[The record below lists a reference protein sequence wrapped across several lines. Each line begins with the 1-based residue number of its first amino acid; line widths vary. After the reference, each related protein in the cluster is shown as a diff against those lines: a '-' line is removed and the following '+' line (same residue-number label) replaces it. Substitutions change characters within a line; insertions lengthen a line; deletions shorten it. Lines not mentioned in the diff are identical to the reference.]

1 MTLQDPGSLYALLEE
16 RKNTMYY
23 PSSRI
28 RGGPDNQQ
36 ILTELREAMCFQKL
50 GHKREI
56 SFFLSL
62 LISHSGKSQSP
73 LHKSIQEALR
83 KVTGR
88 EIEVYKQLPA
98 QERSYSERG
107 SLAPVRPSD
116 DDDQASSQVR
126 ITHLSYP
133 QISNT
138 QKTCVTISD
147 HYC

>member
-1 MTLQDPGSLYALLEE
+1 MTLQDPGRLYALLEE

-36 ILTELREAMCFQKL
+36 NLTELREAMCFQKL
-50 GHKREI
+50 GHKREFR
-56 SFFLSL
+56 FFLSL

-88 EIEVYKQLPA
+88 EIEVYTQLPA
-98 QERSYSERG
+98 QETSYSERG
-107 SLAPVRPSD
+107 SLALVRPSD
-116 DDDQASSQVR
+116 DG
-126 ITHLSYP
+126 
-133 QISNT
+133 NT
-138 QKTCVTISD
+138 TK
-147 HYC
+147 HPPK